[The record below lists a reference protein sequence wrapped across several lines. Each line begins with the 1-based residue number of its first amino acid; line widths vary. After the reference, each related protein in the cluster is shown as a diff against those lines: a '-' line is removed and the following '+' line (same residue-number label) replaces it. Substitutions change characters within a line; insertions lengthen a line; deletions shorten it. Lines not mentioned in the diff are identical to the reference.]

1 MSDSLNAE
9 KSQIA
14 IKYDVTLEPLKN
26 SGRFS
31 LLVSKLINEEK
42 GTSLFKLVK
51 EEYSGK
57 LAIERVSFIISE
69 GESTIEGCIIEGFA
83 GKLELRDCILER
95 EKISDEKT
103 KKSLSYCLIK
113 HDDELVIT
121 HCSFLNL
128 NTVQG
133 LITCK
138 EASIKESLIKDVSR
152 EQGNGAA
159 IYSEE
164 ASLEIVD
171 TEFSNCVCL
180 NGNGGG
186 IYALINKNLKFE
198 SKNNIC
204 CFLGCS
210 AKTSEEQ
217 NMNEGGRGG
226 GIFLTFSSFTDD
238 FGLRNL
244 EFGSGSRK
252 NTANSGS
259 NLFILSNNIETFFS
273 KSLLPFLDTYS
284 FDENEF
290 CFSFEDDVK
299 NTYSFKSLLDEE
311 FVLGPS
317 KVFIDASKGNDDN
330 DCLSDEKSCET
341 FEKCF
346 EKIKMGR
353 KNVYVIGIC
362 YLESDPGFNK
372 GSYYLKNYSSHPIVV
387 TGINTIDFYENTSFE
402 GVSFSLRSSPSASS
416 SYPIVFRC
424 SALSVIF
431 KDDIFDSSDEDNHFI
446 SKSVIYC
453 SSGGFCLNGCTF
465 KRLNASDSESDCFSS
480 IYWSGDSLSI
490 IDCIFDDIYFE
501 NGNGGAVTLDMKK
514 SSKVFIEGKTKQT
527 EFKNCH
533 SNKGGGIYFK
543 CSFIPSEICFSNIL
557 FGDSS
562 CPNTASQ
569 GRNIFIESTLLYDFI
584 YLKNFPVFDTDE
596 ENNGFEGAFSTYG
609 HLLDLALLAKSFDVA
624 DVLYVGDN
632 GEDKGSDGSNLCRKK
647 ENPCK
652 TLDHIISSCYS
663 GLKDI
668 RILNTL
674 SENDSIIF
682 GHGVY
687 QIEGDSSNNQFIPL
701 SQCKVSVDSDTSFSN
716 LSVVFTTEYFSYGY
730 KSFIGLESGVLS
742 FYNVFLTQSDSTTTW
757 SYNFVELK
765 GGDMFINNCL
775 FTNFIF
781 SGKKITVISGEIST
795 FILNNTKFNG
805 CSTNQGYGGAL
816 YLTLDEL
823 SVLKIGSEGS
833 YTSFSN
839 CSALRGGGVYLSF
852 DSAECSVLLTDLSFG
867 KEGKNEAAEMGE
879 NMLVMADDLGTVVNS
894 DTFPFLVDLEE
905 DNKYM
910 GIYSE
915 KEELTCSLI
924 DVVNNLNVGSSN
936 AFIGDK
942 GVNYSS
948 CLTAKSLCNSFGLGL
963 KSSKFG
969 SVNVKIIDSLSS
981 NEEIILIKSNCSFT
995 GDSKNSIVNAL
1006 SQLHFIIY
1014 KDTEF
1019 NTLIFSLSDIL
1030 INTLL
1035 MIYKGTLTLSSVTF
1049 THLTDSCSMVNPLID
1064 ITNNGN
1070 AYINS
1075 CVFSNFVV
1083 SQKDGSAIKAKLKNG
1098 MLLQISKSQFINCEG
1113 YNSKGGCIYTQ
1124 CESLGSVSLNDTS
1137 FLACSIEKGDGG
1149 ALYVNIKEKGSFT
1162 TNLDGQINNTFKKC
1176 SSDKLDGEGGR
1187 GGAIYFK
1194 FDDYPEIVTMNGL
1207 SFGKEEGDLN
1217 IADEGYNIFIKA
1229 NDLSKLIT
1237 PDSFPFL
1244 SGDDI
1249 TEEEA
1254 LGEEESEDGA
1264 YLLSVPLKYVVI
1276 GVPEVSYVNI
1286 ESKYNKKYCG
1296 PLSYPC
1302 KTLDDAFDRYLEKEK
1317 KVILD
1322 SEYTFDGDIIMNS
1335 SSYTISKSEKEF
1347 FVTAGS
1353 ECSFI
1358 ITVNS
1363 SFNTVPFILSSSHSK
1378 SIMDVR
1384 EGTLSLSSVSFYPLS
1399 GICLLSSSL
1408 ISVTLNGNSVLSS
1421 CFVSN
1426 ITTNNRNGSAI
1437 YASLSSSSLSIIS
1450 SSFTNCGVKGGN
1462 GGALYVDL
1470 NKKAN
1475 LIIDGKNS
1483 KKTIFKGCSAYK
1495 ESNNLEKCNEDVCY
1509 GRGGAIYIKAESNI
1523 GKIVMDN
1530 IQFGGDKEEEKNI
1543 AYEGYD
1549 VFVEA
1554 EGLRNIIN
1562 DDSFPFL
1569 EAVQTDYEGAYG
1581 IEEGDE
1587 EVVNLLELFITQT
1600 KKRNYWWVGVIV
1612 VLFILLVLIIV
1623 LIIILY
1629 VKKLRKKNDY
1639 KMSTDSAFEPL
1650 SSNINTEEM
1659 ITERDNTSEG
1669 NAYTVGGVV
1678 FKNDF

>member
-26 SGRFS
+26 NGRFS

-42 GTSLFKLVK
+42 GTSLFKIVK

-69 GESTIEGCIIEGFA
+69 GESTIEGCIIEGSS
-83 GKLELRDCILER
+83 GKLELRDCTLER
-95 EKISDEKT
+95 EKISDEKN
-103 KKSLSYCLIK
+103 KKLLSYCLIK
-113 HDDELVIT
+113 HDGELVIT
-121 HCSFLNL
+121 RCSFLNL
-128 NTVQG
+128 DTVQG

-138 EASIKESLIKDVSR
+138 EASIKECLIKDVSR

-186 IYALINKNLKFE
+186 IYALINNNFKFE
-198 SKNNIC
+198 IKNDVC

-217 NMNEGGRGG
+217 NMNERGRGG
-226 GIFLTFSSFTDD
+226 AIFLTFSSFTDD
-238 FGLRNL
+238 FGLKNL
-244 EFGSGSRK
+244 EFGCGSRK

-259 NLFILSNNIETFFS
+259 NLFILSNNVETFFS
-273 KSLLPFLDTYS
+273 KSFLPFLDTYS
-284 FDENEF
+284 FEENEF

-299 NTYSFKSLLDEE
+299 NTYSFKSLLNEQ

-317 KVFIDASKGNDDN
+317 KVFIDASKGSDDN
-330 DCLSDEKSCET
+330 DCLSDEKSCQT

-346 EKIKMGR
+346 EKIKIGR
-353 KNVYVIGIC
+353 KNVFVIGIC
-362 YLESDPGFNK
+362 YLESDPGFDK
-372 GSYYLKNYSSHPIVV
+372 GSYYLKNYSSNPIVV
-387 TGINTIDFYENTSFE
+387 TGISTIDFYENTSFE
-402 GVSFSLRSSPSASS
+402 GVSFSLRSLSSAS
-416 SYPIVFRC
+416 SYPILFRC
-424 SALSVIF
+424 SAQSVVF
-431 KDDIFDSSDEDNHFI
+431 KDDMFDSSDADNHFK

-453 SSGGFCLNGCTF
+453 SSGGVCLNGCSF
-465 KRLNASDSESDCFSS
+465 KRLDTSDSQSDYFSS
-480 IYWSGDSLSI
+480 IYWSGDSLNI
-490 IDCIFDDIYFE
+490 TDCTFDDIYFE
-501 NGNGGAVTLDMKK
+501 NGNGGAVTLDMQK
-514 SSKVFIEGKTKQT
+514 SSRVFIEGKTKQT

-533 SNKGGGIYFK
+533 SNKGGAIYFK
-543 CSFIPSEICFSNIL
+543 CSSIPSEICFSNIL

-569 GRNIFIESTLLYDFI
+569 GRNIFIESTLLYDFV
-584 YLKNFPVFDTDE
+584 YLKNFPVFNTDE
-596 ENNGFEGAFSTYG
+596 EDNGFEGAFSTYG
-609 HLLDLALLAKSFDVA
+609 YLLDLAVLAKSFDVA
-624 DVLYVGDN
+624 DVLYVGDD

-701 SQCKVSVDSDTSFSN
+701 SQCKVSIDSDTSFSN
-716 LSVVFTTEYFSYGY
+716 LSVIFSTEYFSYGY
-730 KSFIGLESGVLS
+730 KSFIGLESGALS

-757 SYNFVELK
+757 SYNLVELK
-765 GGDMFINNCL
+765 GGDMFINNCS
-775 FTNFIF
+775 FTNFIY

-816 YLTLDEL
+816 YLSLDES

-833 YTSFSN
+833 DTSFSN
-839 CSALRGGGVYLSF
+839 CYALRGGGIYLSF
-852 DSAECSVLLTDLSFG
+852 DSVECSVLLTDLSFG
-867 KEGKNEAAEMGE
+867 KDGKNEAAEMGE
-879 NMLVMADDLGTVVNS
+879 NMLVIADDLGTVVNS
-894 DTFPFLVDLEE
+894 DTFPFLVDVEE

-910 GIYSE
+910 GIYSK

-924 DVVNNLNVGSSN
+924 DVVNNLNVVSSD

-969 SVNVKIIDSLSS
+969 SVNVKIIDTLSS
-981 NEEIILIKSNCSFT
+981 NEEIVLKKSNCSFE
-995 GDSKNSIVNAL
+995 GDSKNSVVNVL
-1006 SQLHFIIY
+1006 SKLHFIIY

-1019 NTLIFSLSDIL
+1019 NILIFSLSDIL

-1035 MIYKGTLTLSSVTF
+1035 MLYKGTLALSSITF

-1064 ITNNGN
+1064 ITNSGN

-1075 CVFSNFVV
+1075 CTFSNFVV
-1083 SQKDGSAIKAKLKNG
+1083 SQKDGSAIKAELKND

-1124 CESLGSVSLNDTS
+1124 CESLGCVSLNGTS
-1137 FLACSIEKGDGG
+1137 FLACSVEKGDGG

-1162 TNLDGQINNTFKKC
+1162 TNLDGQTNTTFRKC

-1187 GGAIYFK
+1187 GGAIYLK

-1217 IADEGYNIFIKA
+1217 IGDEGYNVFIKA
-1229 NDLSKLIT
+1229 NDLSKFIT
-1237 PDSFPFL
+1237 ADSFPFL
-1244 SGDDI
+1244 SGDDLA
-1249 TEEEA
+1249 EEEA
-1254 LGEEESEDGA
+1254 LGEEKSEDGA

-1276 GVPEVSYVNI
+1276 GVPEVSYINI
-1286 ESKYNKKYCG
+1286 ESKCIKKYCG

-1302 KTLDDAFDRYLEKEK
+1302 KTLDDAFDRYFEKEK

-1322 SEYTFDGDIIMNS
+1322 SEYTFDGDITMNS
-1335 SSYTISKSEKEF
+1335 YSYTISKSEKEF
-1347 FVTAGS
+1347 FVTAGTD
-1353 ECSFI
+1353 CSFI

-1363 SFNTVPFILSSSHSK
+1363 SFNTIPFILFSSHSK
-1378 SIMDVR
+1378 SIMDVT

-1399 GICLLSSSL
+1399 GTCLFSSSL
-1408 ISVTLNGNSVLSS
+1408 ISITLNGSSVLSS

-1426 ITTNNRNGSAI
+1426 ITANNRNGAVI
-1437 YASLSSSSLSIIS
+1437 YASLSSSSLSVIS
-1450 SSFTNCGVKGGN
+1450 SSFTNCGVKSGN

-1470 NKKAN
+1470 SKKAN
-1475 LIIDGKNS
+1475 LIIDGGNN
-1483 KKTIFKGCSAYK
+1483 KKAIFKGCFAYK
-1495 ESNNLEKCNEDVCY
+1495 EPNNLEKYNEDVSY
-1509 GRGGAIYIKAESNI
+1509 GRGGAIYIKAGSNI

-1543 AYEGYD
+1543 ADEGYD

-1554 EGLRNIIN
+1554 KGLKNIIN

-1569 EAVQTDYEGAYG
+1569 EAVQADYEGAYG

-1587 EVVNLLELFITQT
+1587 ETINLVLLFITQT
-1600 KKRNYWWVGVIV
+1600 KKKSYWWVALIV
-1612 VLFILLVLIIV
+1612 VLFVLHVLIIV

-1639 KMSTDSAFEPL
+1639 KMSTDSAFQPL
-1650 SSNINTEEM
+1650 SSNINAKEM
-1659 ITERDNTSEG
+1659 ITERDNTSEV